1 MYALTT
7 FFPAIKKTLLS
18 PQHAYSGRS
27 TSNERQQDRKE
38 KNIVYS
44 V

>member
-1 MYALTT
+1 MYDLTK

-18 PQHAYSGRS
+18 PQHAYFGRS
-27 TSNERQQDRKE
+27 TLNERQQERKE

>member
-1 MYALTT
+1 MYALTK
-7 FFPAIKKTLLS
+7 FLPAITKTLLS
-18 PQHAYSGRS
+18 PQHAYFDRS
-27 TSNERQQDRKE
+27 TSNERKQERKE

>member
-1 MYALTT
+1 MYALTK
-7 FFPAIKKTLLS
+7 FFPAMKKTLLS
-18 PQHAYSGRS
+18 PQHAYFGRS
-27 TSNERQQDRKE
+27 SLNERQQERKE